1 MEFSYWILKTIG
13 LFVVAIGT
21 LTEAQYLSSKYNSKA
36 FAPYAQR
43 QAKEPPSCPSLA
55 YLPSSCKPASQ
66 CSVWYKE
73 LNTNSKCG
81 NYYDWKLCCPDVRES
96 YVYAYLF
103 EEQTLESE
111 LHELP
116 RYEVDY
122 VSEYGP
128 SELKKM
134 AAIEANLIDHKVYLN
149 KENPAYRHYTM
160 LRASDDAVI
169 AGEKGLMVTKAT
181 QLLKKR
187 LNLSNDMAGKVTQT
201 VKVEGS
207 ALANTCLLEP
217 ECYYNRYRSA
227 DGSCNNLKSPNMG
240 RSLTQMDRILPPD
253 YDDGV
258 WEGRDRYMPNS
269 RLVRVTLAE
278 DYDVMNYDSTLMLM
292 QWGQLIDHDIAHTPV
307 FRMPNN
313 SAIQCCSPYGD
324 YVSKEY
330 KHPHCFVVDILPG
343 DPFYSQ
349 YGVKCLNF
357 VRSMVAPRSDCAF
370 GYAEQMNQVTH
381 WIDGSLIYGSSELES
396 RSLREYRGGRLQT
409 SNMHGYEMLPY
420 DEYSSD
426 SCVLA
431 DKGKKCY
438 KSGDERVNQIFS
450 LTIMQTCFLRL
461 HNQIVYHL
469 SRLNPHWNDERLY
482 QEGRR
487 IVGAILQH
495 ITYNEYL
502 PLILGR
508 DVLEYYGLVP
518 KTYGYTSY
526 NDSVNGNILN
536 EFATAAYR
544 YGHSTVNHWIDL
556 QDEYGRSYERMY
568 LRYYFNYPHIL
579 SRSDV
584 YDGTIRGL
592 VKSASQMA
600 DQQFTNDLT
609 NYLFKEPSKDW
620 GFDLVAFNVW
630 RGRDHG
636 LPGYNKYR
644 ESMGLKKAKTWY
656 DLSDVFTPQTIEK
669 MSKLYRSPDDIDLY
683 MGGMSEK
690 HKLGSL
696 LGPTFVKIIADQ
708 FARLK
713 YGDRFYYEHGGL
725 VNSFSPGQLDAI
737 RKVSL
742 SSVLCMTGNKLKSMQ
757 PLSFRLP
764 SHMNPVISCKY
775 IPRLDLSSWKE

>member
-1 MEFSYWILKTIG
+1 
-13 LFVVAIGT
+13 
-21 LTEAQYLSSKYNSKA
+21 
-36 FAPYAQR
+36 
-43 QAKEPPSCPSLA
+43 
-55 YLPSSCKPASQ
+55 
-66 CSVWYKE
+66 
-73 LNTNSKCG
+73 
-81 NYYDWKLCCPDVRES
+81 
-96 YVYAYLF
+96 
-103 EEQTLESE
+103 
-111 LHELP
+111 
-116 RYEVDY
+116 
-122 VSEYGP
+122 
-128 SELKKM
+128 
-134 AAIEANLIDHKVYLN
+134 
-149 KENPAYRHYTM
+149 
-160 LRASDDAVI
+160 
-169 AGEKGLMVTKAT
+169 
-181 QLLKKR
+181 
-187 LNLSNDMAGKVTQT
+187 MAGKVTQT

-253 YDDGV
+253 YDD
-258 WEGRDRYMPNS
+258 GRDRYMPNS

-438 KSGDERVNQIFS
+438 KSG
-450 LTIMQTCFLRL
+450 
-461 HNQIVYHL
+461 
-469 SRLNPHWNDERLY
+469 
-482 QEGRR
+482 
-487 IVGAILQH
+487 
-495 ITYNEYL
+495 
-502 PLILGR
+502 R

-600 DQQFTNDLT
+600 DQQFTND
-609 NYLFKEPSKDW
+609 
-620 GFDLVAFNVW
+620 
-630 RGRDHG
+630 
-636 LPGYNKYR
+636 
-644 ESMGLKKAKTWY
+644 
-656 DLSDVFTPQTIEK
+656 
-669 MSKLYRSPDDIDLY
+669 
-683 MGGMSEK
+683 
-690 HKLGSL
+690 
-696 LGPTFVKIIADQ
+696 
-708 FARLK
+708 
-713 YGDRFYYEHGGL
+713 
-725 VNSFSPGQLDAI
+725 
-737 RKVSL
+737 
-742 SSVLCMTGNKLKSMQ
+742 
-757 PLSFRLP
+757 
-764 SHMNPVISCKY
+764 
-775 IPRLDLSSWKE
+775 